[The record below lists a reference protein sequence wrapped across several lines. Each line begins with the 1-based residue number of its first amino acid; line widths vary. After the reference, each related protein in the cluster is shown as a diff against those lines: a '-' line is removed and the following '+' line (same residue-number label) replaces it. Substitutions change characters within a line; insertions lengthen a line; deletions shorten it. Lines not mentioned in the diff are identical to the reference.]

1 MLPRLNGAPAPRTL
15 AAATMLALVMGLA
28 ACGSTPKDEANTQQA
43 IDKLYED
50 ARADMAAGSFER
62 AARTLE
68 TVENR
73 AAGTLLS
80 QQAQLDRAYV
90 LWRQQERAQAISVL
104 DRFIRLNPSS
114 PGMPY
119 ALYLKGLS
127 NFNENLGALSWLSR
141 QSLSERDQQASRDA
155 YLTFKQ
161 LVEQYPESTY
171 AADARLRMD
180 YIVNALADYEV
191 HVARYYLK
199 RGAYV
204 AASNRAQQAITD
216 FPQSPASEEALHI
229 LTVCYDR
236 LGLDKLRD
244 DTRRVL
250 AQNFPQSRYL
260 TGELTVDDTPW
271 WQFW

>member
-1 MLPRLNGAPAPRTL
+1 MLPRLTGAPARRTL
-15 AAATMLALVMGLA
+15 AAAIMLTLALGLA
-28 ACGSTPKDEANTQQA
+28 GCGSAPKEDPNTQQA

-50 ARADMAAGSFER
+50 ARSDIAAGSFER

-68 TVENR
+68 TIENR

-127 NFNENLGALSWLSR
+127 NFNDNLGALSWLSR
-141 QSLSERDQQASRDA
+141 QNISERDQQASRDA

-161 LVEQYPESTY
+161 LVEQYPESSY
-171 AADARLRMD
+171 AADAKLRMD

-191 HVARYYLK
+191 HVARYYVK

-244 DTRRVL
+244 DAKRVL
-250 AQNFPQSRYL
+250 TQNFPNSRYL
-260 TGELTVDDTPW
+260 SGDVAEDDKPW